1 MISTARAWLGRA
13 LRFLRAAPG
22 AIALTVLTLAAVLTA
37 ATLLWS
43 QYLPDR
49 RTGDAN
55 SEAALSAAKEGTVA
69 LLSYAPDTLDRDF
82 ASAKSHL
89 TGDFLTYYGQ
99 FTDQV
104 VTPAAKAKSV
114 KTSAAVVRAAVSELH
129 AEAATV
135 LVFINQTTTS
145 TEKTE
150 PAMTASSVRVTLTK
164 VGASWLIS
172 SFDPV

>member
-1 MISTARAWLGRA
+1 MISTARARLGRA
-13 LRFLRAAPG
+13 LRFSRAAPG
-22 AIALTVLTLAAVLTA
+22 ALALTVLTIAAVVA
-37 ATLLWS
+37 ATALVWS

-49 RTGDAN
+49 RTGDTT
-55 SEAALSAAKEGTVA
+55 SQAALTAAKEGTVA

-82 ASAKSHL
+82 AAAKSRL

-99 FTDQV
+99 FTDQI

-114 KTSAAVVRAAVSELH
+114 ETSAVVVRAAVSEVRP
-129 AEAATV
+129 ESATV

-145 TEKTE
+145 AERPE

-164 VGASWLIS
+164 VEESWLIS